1 MPQLEFSP
9 SVIDFGYLV
18 CEHQLAHQSLTIT
31 NTGSKTGTFSFLADQ
46 VPHGITVSPTQMKLE
61 PGQVAD
67 IKVGAN
73 SLLSALVL
81 PFTEGYPLGGNTMQ

>member
-31 NTGSKTGTFSFLADQ
+31 NTGSKAGFFSFVADQ
-46 VPHGITVSPTQMKLE
+46 VPHGITVSPMQMKLE

-67 IKVGAN
+67 IKVGAK
-73 SLLSALVL
+73 
-81 PFTEGYPLGGNTMQ
+81 FID